1 MLSIAVCDDDEL
13 HRKRTVALIRNTPGF
28 ENSLIREFSRAEN
41 LLDSISEDHY
51 LPDVAVL
58 DIQMDEMDG
67 IELAM
72 RLNRSVPECQ
82 IIFLTGYISYAT
94 RAYDA
99 EHVFYVL
106 KTETDSRLG
115 TALNKA
121 AEKKAR
127 LLMPADNNQRR
138 RRIPAA
144 ALGSGPVSRARAA
157 AHENSNFGRRA
168 LDEHPSIRHSFSAR
182 QPVLLS
188 MPQELL
194 CKHCLPCGDAAHG
207 IHTAKRP
214 SCSDKPQL

>member
-121 AEKKAR
+121 AEKRRACSCQQIIINADGASRR
-127 LLMPADNNQRR
+127 LLWDQVQYLERVLRR
-138 RRIPAA
+138 MRI
-144 ALGSGPVSRARAA
+144 VT
-157 AHENSNFGRRA
+157 
-168 LDEHPSIRHSFSAR
+168 LDEHPSIRHSCSAR
-182 QPVLLS
+182 QSVLLS

>member
-13 HRKRTVALIRNTPGF
+13 HRKRTVALIRSTPGF

-121 AEKKAR
+121 AEKRRACSCQQIIINADGASRR
-127 LLMPADNNQRR
+127 LLWNQVQYLERVLRR
-138 RRIPAA
+138 MRI
-144 ALGSGPVSRARAA
+144 VT
-157 AHENSNFGRRA
+157 
-168 LDEHPSIRHSFSAR
+168 LD
-182 QPVLLS
+182 
-188 MPQELL
+188 
-194 CKHCLPCGDAAHG
+194 G
-207 IHTAKRP
+207 
-214 SCSDKPQL
+214 

>member
-106 KTETDSRLG
+106 KTETGQPPRHQ
-115 TALNKA
+115 ALNKA
-121 AEKKAR
+121 AEKRRACSCQ
-127 LLMPADNNQRR
+127 PVIINADGASR
-138 RRIPAA
+138 PA

-157 AHENSNFGRRA
+157 AHENSDFGRRA
-168 LDEHPSIRHSFSAR
+168 LDEPPLHP
-182 QPVLLS
+182 
-188 MPQELL
+188 
-194 CKHCLPCGDAAHG
+194 
-207 IHTAKRP
+207 T
-214 SCSDKPQL
+214 

>member
-41 LLDSISEDHY
+41 LLDSISENHY

-121 AEKKAR
+121 AEKRRACSCQQIIIN
-127 LLMPADNNQRR
+127 ADGAS
-138 RRIPAA
+138 PAA

-157 AHENSNFGRRA
+157 AHENSDFGRRA

>member
-121 AEKKAR
+121 AEKRRACSCQQIIINADGASRR
-127 LLMPADNNQRR
+127 LLWNQVQYLERVLRR
-138 RRIPAA
+138 MRIVTLDGELWTNTPP
-144 ALGSGPVSRARAA
+144 SDIVS
-157 AHENSNFGRRA
+157 
-168 LDEHPSIRHSFSAR
+168 
-182 QPVLLS
+182 
-188 MPQELL
+188 
-194 CKHCLPCGDAAHG
+194 
-207 IHTAKRP
+207 
-214 SCSDKPQL
+214 

>member
-1 MLSIAVCDDDEL
+1 MLSIAVWDDDEL

-121 AEKKAR
+121 AEKR
-127 LLMPADNNQRR
+127 
-138 RRIPAA
+138 
-144 ALGSGPVSRARAA
+144 RARARFRLPIT
-157 AHENSNFGRRA
+157 EFCFWTNCRNFPATPWKCCVSPWRTA
-168 LDEHPSIRHSFSAR
+168 PSR
-182 QPVLLS
+182 
-188 MPQELL
+188 
-194 CKHCLPCGDAAHG
+194 
-207 IHTAKRP
+207 
-214 SCSDKPQL
+214 

>member
-82 IIFLTGYISYAT
+82 IIFLTGYIHMQPAPMMRSMC
-94 RAYDA
+94 
-99 EHVFYVL
+99 FMC
-106 KTETDSRLG
+106 SRPRR
-115 TALNKA
+115 TAA
-121 AEKKAR
+121 
-127 LLMPADNNQRR
+127 
-138 RRIPAA
+138 
-144 ALGSGPVSRARAA
+144 
-157 AHENSNFGRRA
+157 
-168 LDEHPSIRHSFSAR
+168 SA
-182 QPVLLS
+182 P
-188 MPQELL
+188 P
-194 CKHCLPCGDAAHG
+194 
-207 IHTAKRP
+207 
-214 SCSDKPQL
+214 

>member
-13 HRKRTVALIRNTPGF
+13 HCKRTVALIRNTPGF

-115 TALNKA
+115 
-121 AEKKAR
+121 
-127 LLMPADNNQRR
+127 
-138 RRIPAA
+138 
-144 ALGSGPVSRARAA
+144 
-157 AHENSNFGRRA
+157 
-168 LDEHPSIRHSFSAR
+168 
-182 QPVLLS
+182 LS
-188 MPQELL
+188 L
-194 CKHCLPCGDAAHG
+194 
-207 IHTAKRP
+207 IHI
-214 SCSDKPQL
+214 

>member
-121 AEKKAR
+121 AEK
-127 LLMPADNNQRR
+127 RR
-138 RRIPAA
+138 ACSEERSGSRSGESGCSE
-144 ALGSGPVSRARAA
+144 GSGCGSR
-157 AHENSNFGRRA
+157 
-168 LDEHPSIRHSFSAR
+168 
-182 QPVLLS
+182 
-188 MPQELL
+188 
-194 CKHCLPCGDAAHG
+194 
-207 IHTAKRP
+207 
-214 SCSDKPQL
+214 